1 MLATIEEVKS
11 HLKKGI
17 KQVIGLEQDTE
28 EILFICKDGYTVRMY
43 HCQDCCEYVRLCE
56 DDCVTNKTDIFTDC
70 KWCEIEETIKSGDED
85 VYGSLTWT
93 YYNFKTDKGY
103 DNMRWLGES
112 NGYYSESVD
121 FEIYKT

>member
-1 MLATIEEVKS
+1 MIATIKEVRA

-17 KQVIGLEQDTE
+17 KKVIGLEQDTE

-43 HCQDCCEYVRLCE
+43 HCQDCCEYVRLYE
-56 DDCVTNKTDIFTDC
+56 DDCITNKTDIFTDC
-70 KWCEIEETIKSGDED
+70 KWCKVEETTKTDDSALHE
-85 VYGSLTWT
+85 SKTWT

-112 NGYYSESVD
+112 NGYYSERVD
-121 FEIYKT
+121 FEIYRT